1 MVRDR
6 SGNVSARL
14 VGMSV
19 EVLAGIRYLLGRSR
33 VWAASRYTSGDLSSS
48 VPVRAVDFAM
58 ARAAISTRALR
69 RQALRRSRAL
79 APRPTTSR
87 PSSSLFQ

>member
-14 VGMSV
+14 VRMSV
-19 EVLAGIRYLLGRSR
+19 GVLAGIRRLLGCPRA
-33 VWAASRYTSGDLSSS
+33 WAASRYASREWSS
-48 VPVRAVDFAM
+48 PILGRAADFAM
-58 ARAAISTRALR
+58 ACAAASPCALR
-69 RQALRRSRAL
+69 RQALRRSRSL
-79 APRPTTSR
+79 APRSTASR